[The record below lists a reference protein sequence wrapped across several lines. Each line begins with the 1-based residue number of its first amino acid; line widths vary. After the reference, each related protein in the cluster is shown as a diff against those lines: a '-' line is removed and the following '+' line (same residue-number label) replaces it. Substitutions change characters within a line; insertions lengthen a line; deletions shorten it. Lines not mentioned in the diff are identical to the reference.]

1 MQKEEKRERDH
12 KLPISEMKQG
22 ITTDYKHQ
30 KVNEKYY
37 KQACIQHVTALM
49 IQISKSRKM
58 QKTPNGKSG
67 THGKFIKS
75 LTKNWMSLQNNL
87 FQNKEQKETL
97 NEARITLLPKK
108 RHCKKKKEYYIQLF
122 LINIHVKIHNKTL
135 QKEFSNKFVII

>member
-1 MQKEEKRERDH
+1 MLNLQKGEKRERDH

-30 KVNEKYY
+30 KVKEKYY

-75 LTKNWMSLQNNL
+75 LTKNWCPFKTISSKIKNRRNIIYNYSSLIYTW
-87 FQNKEQKETL
+87 KYTTKHY
-97 NEARITLLPKK
+97 K
-108 RHCKKKKEYYIQLF
+108 RNSAISLS
-122 LINIHVKIHNKTL
+122 VHNYK
-135 QKEFSNKFVII
+135 